1 MKFKRIL
8 NHTRNILFIMLML
21 VSFGCSST
29 SKFSA
34 QNASEQN
41 TNDNKTETQYINIEK
56 DAKIPLPFIS
66 FEGEKEYRQI
76 LTADYN
82 GKKNSL
88 LCIVKL
94 NQDGINLTGLTL
106 SSLPL
111 FNLRYEKHNLQGKY
125 YVPKGMLPPVNQVLF
140 DIMLAFDR
148 KNSLSEIISKEY
160 IIHRD
165 DNAVTLGKL
174 DGKELYNIEYALY
187 DTEKLPVKIVN
198 HEFNYSINLEY
209 IKK

>member
-1 MKFKRIL
+1 MQFKIIL
-8 NHTRNILFIMLML
+8 SHTINVMVIPLML
-21 VSFGCSST
+21 FCFGCSSST
-29 SKFSA
+29 KIT
-34 QNASEQN
+34 EQN
-41 TNDNKTETQYINIEK
+41 VNGDKTEPEYINIEK

-66 FEGEKEYRQI
+66 FESEKEYRQI

-111 FNLRYEKHNLQGKY
+111 FNLKYEKQNLQGKY
-125 YVPKGMLPPVNQVLF
+125 YVPKSMLPPVNQVLF
-140 DIMLAFDR
+140 DIMLAFDG
-148 KNSLSEIISKEY
+148 KNRLSEEISKEY

-174 DGKELYNIEYALY
+174 DGKELYSIKYAQY
-187 DTEKLPVKIVN
+187 DTENLPVKIVN

-209 IKK
+209 LNK